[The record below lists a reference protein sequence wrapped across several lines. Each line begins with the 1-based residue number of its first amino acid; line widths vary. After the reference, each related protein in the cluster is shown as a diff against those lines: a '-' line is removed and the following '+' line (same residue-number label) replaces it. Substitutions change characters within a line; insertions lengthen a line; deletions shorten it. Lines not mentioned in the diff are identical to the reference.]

1 MDLQAWSLL
10 CTGGER
16 CDAFSR
22 VQLSAWERTQRLA
35 VTKRVGTLLAA
46 TIVEATRARI
56 QCHRVS
62 EHVISYLTGD
72 GREHYRLLA
81 PSGFAAIT
89 GSPCFIC
96 CM

>member
-10 CTGGER
+10 CTGGEQW
-16 CDAFSR
+16 DASSR
-22 VQLSAWERTQRLA
+22 VQLSAWERAQHMA
-35 VTKRVGTLLAA
+35 VTKRVRTLLAA
-46 TIVEATRARI
+46 TIVEVARI
-56 QCHRVS
+56 QCHQVS

-81 PSGFAAIT
+81 RSGFAAIT

-96 CM
+96 RT